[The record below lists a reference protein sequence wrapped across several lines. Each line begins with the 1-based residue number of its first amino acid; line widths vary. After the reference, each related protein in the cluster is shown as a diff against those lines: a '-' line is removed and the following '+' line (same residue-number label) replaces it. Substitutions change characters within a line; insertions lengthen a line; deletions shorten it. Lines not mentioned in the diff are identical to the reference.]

1 MSDRL
6 LYSLS
11 TGRCG
16 TMFLANL
23 FRANLPEATAV
34 VHHERL
40 GFLNFGVHT
49 PDLSHMT
56 TFNTVGNVAHIR
68 EFWQR
73 KLAFDQTET
82 APVYIE
88 MSHVLAKAGLLENL
102 DLIDKSRA
110 VDIVILT
117 RPIED
122 IVWSYVNHFDFA
134 SYAFMWP
141 FTLDPHY
148 PNTILKLRAENLSP
162 LRIAHWYVCEMWTRA
177 AYYEQLLH
185 SAAKVRFHRICLS
198 EVTDESG
205 ADAFMGR
212 LFPDERSTS
221 FVMPP
226 KANETRSPY
235 FPTAVRDEVR
245 RICGESS
252 IDFGGIAAEF
262 IRSGKRLEIPEY
274 RSRPEAASALARYPD
289 GRGRGAEQSNR

>member
-1 MSDRL
+1 MSNRL
-6 LYSLS
+6 IYSIS

-23 FRANLPEATAV
+23 IRANVPQETAV
-34 VHHERL
+34 VHHERV

-73 KLAFDQTET
+73 KLAYDQAET
-82 APVYIE
+82 AQVYVE
-88 MSHVLAKAGLLENL
+88 MSHVLAKAGLLENIN
-102 DLIDKSRA
+102 LIDKSRA
-110 VDIVILT
+110 VDIIVLT

-122 IVWSYVNHFDFA
+122 IVWSFVNHFDFA

-148 PNTILKLRAENLSP
+148 PNTILKLRPENLHP
-162 LRIAHWYVCEMWTRA
+162 IRIAHWYVCEMWTRA
-177 AYYEQLLH
+177 AYYEQLLRD
-185 SAAKVRFHRICLS
+185 APNVRFHRVSLT
-198 EVTDESG
+198 EVADERG
-205 ADAFMGR
+205 ADGFIGK
-212 LFPDERSTS
+212 LFPDERSRS

-235 FPTAVRDEVR
+235 FPPAVRDEVQ
-245 RICGESS
+245 RICREISA
-252 IDFGGIAAEF
+252 DFGGMAAEF
-262 IRSGKRLEIPEY
+262 IRSGKRLETPEY
-274 RSRPEAASALARYPD
+274 RSRPDVASALARYPHGL
-289 GRGRGAEQSNR
+289 GRAARGG

>member
-1 MSDRL
+1 
-6 LYSLS
+6 
-11 TGRCG
+11 
-16 TMFLANL
+16 MFLANL
-23 FRANLPEATAV
+23 IRTNLPEETAV

-73 KLAFDQTET
+73 KLAYDQAET

-102 DLIDKSRA
+102 DLIDKNRA
-110 VDIVILT
+110 VDIIVLT

-122 IVWSYVNHFDFA
+122 IVWSYVNHFDFV

-148 PNTILKLRAENLSP
+148 PNTILKLRPEHLSP
-162 LRIAHWYVCEMWTRA
+162 VRIAHWYVCEMWTRA

-185 SAAKVRFHRICLS
+185 NAPNVRFHHVSLT
-198 EVTDESG
+198 EVTDQSG
-205 ADAFMGR
+205 ADALIDR
-212 LFPDERSTS
+212 LFRDHRSTS

-226 KANETRSPY
+226 KANETRAPY
-235 FPTAVRDEVR
+235 FPPAMRDEVQ
-245 RICGESS
+245 RICADTSV
-252 IDFGGIAAEF
+252 DFGGMATEF
-262 IRSGKRLEIPEY
+262 IRSGKRLETPEY

-289 GRGRGAEQSNR
+289 GHGRAAEQSNR